1 MSENKNLI
9 IIGSHKPVIGTKEK
23 YSVSSVIDWLHPLKP
38 IKNPLQVPK
47 THWEVM
53 IETKTGWRKGGSD
66 KEGQTVPFTF
76 GQKSLIHK
84 GIKIIARHGED
95 YAELIVHPQRAKEPK
110 ITRVELLDANYKPI
124 PKGKK
129 LSYQDTIIARA
140 YCVEMFGMNIAFTL
154 WEDDAQGAGHNPTVN
169 AFNKINSVPVMGRVN
184 ERGMAE
190 AVFRL
195 PFYTMA
201 VLIANTRTASG
212 DKDEGAAHEYYVTAD
227 VVSKHIQKASP
238 NVNVINPTHNPE
250 PPRQRKWPQGHT
262 PSPTKP
268 KPESEKPKPKPD
280 SSKFPVTTGGKK
292 SDDPQGKIL
301 SAEFVDKAGNRL
313 HSSKVGTTVFM
324 KITAKDMKN
333 KKVKVKVK
341 VKIWEEDNIKWTND
355 LIFEKDYELLYDK
368 NFIWIVLTRK
378 MFDKAKDD
386 GTDSARQDFFIE
398 VIHNDTSV
406 NSAVMLVSAD
416 AEPTKVETGNSAT
429 MVKEPKLESKNCGGK
444 YCIDKNSAPSE
455 LIREINIR
463 LAGFGGNVPTDKFTD
478 RTERM
483 IKQFQR
489 DYMKVPETGK
499 VCGNVLK
506 AIDDF
511 QQKYI
516 IDFDD
521 VKCPCGKCKGFGND
535 KFPEQKQNS
544 KIAELKRKYEYP
556 GIHRSLIWAL
566 RAAMFYTTVIEK
578 DLKYSVKCIFS
589 GYRCWI
595 NNDIHNRSS
604 TNHMGKALDL
614 HFNKNGKRTQVPKDI
629 EEVRQKIFV
638 KYLGNQV
645 RWNET
650 NKFSLEPGVAVYK
663 GEFIASTW
671 IHYDVRQFEL
681 KYLADEYFVKNINQ
695 VNGESIFTLA
705 NKIHPN
711 TCNCMGG
718 GEVKQINSLAIV
730 PKKKNNGFT
739 IEDAE
744 AALKIINA
752 RYGKEMAQ
760 TIEKIYRWET
770 GHFKSGQ
777 YVNCGSPGMEAFG
790 EAPSYG
796 WNSDVYTKYPEYIPV
811 GLWERYENKGK
822 SGQGG
827 NKQITDRA
835 KKYIMFPSV
844 EAGMSYIAEFILRYD
859 GNVGR
864 WHSKDLIIQKN
875 YIKDINTTIPKISNN
890 F

>member
-1 MSENKNLI
+1 MGKLT
-9 IIGSHKPVIGTKEK
+9 IIGNDKPVIGKQEM
-23 YSVSSVIDWLHPLKP
+23 YSVAAINGWLNPLQP

-47 THWEVM
+47 AHWEVM
-53 IETKTGWRKGGSD
+53 VQTKTGWRKGGSD
-66 KEGQTVPFTF
+66 KEGQIVPYKF
-76 GQKSLIHK
+76 GQKSLLHK
-84 GIKIIARHGED
+84 GIKIVVQQGND
-95 YAELIVHPQRAKEPK
+95 KGELIVHPQRAKEPK

-129 LSYQDTIIARA
+129 LSYKDTIIARA

-154 WEDDAQGAGHNPTVN
+154 WEDDAQGEGHNPTVN
-169 AFNKINSVPVMGRVN
+169 ALNKINPVPVLSRVN
-184 ERGMAE
+184 EKGMAE

-201 VLIANTRTASG
+201 VLIANARTASG
-212 DKDEGAAHEYYVTAD
+212 DKNEGSTHEYYVTAD

-238 NVNVINPTHNPE
+238 NVNVVNPTYNPE
-250 PPRQRKWPQGHT
+250 PPRKREAPKGHT
-262 PSPTKP
+262 PSPAKP
-268 KPESEKPKPKPD
+268 KTTPAPEKPKPKPD
-280 SSKFPVTTGGKK
+280 SPKFPITTGGKK

-333 KKVKVKVK
+333 KKVKVK
-341 VKIWEEDNIKWTND
+341 IWEEDNIKWTND
-355 LIFEKDYELLYDK
+355 PIFEKDYELLYDT
-368 NFIWIVLTRK
+368 NFIWIVLTKK
-378 MFDKAKDD
+378 MFIEGND
-386 GTDSARQDFFIE
+386 GGSDSAKQDYFIE
-398 VIHNDTSV
+398 VIHNDISV
-406 NSAVMLVSAD
+406 KSAAIPVSAD
-416 AEPTKVETGNSAT
+416 AEPTKVESGDSAA
-429 MVKEPKLESKNCGGK
+429 MVEKTKLKTKNCGGK
-444 YCIDKNSAPSE
+444 YCIDKNSPPSE

-499 VCGNVLK
+499 ICGNVLK

-595 NNDIHNRSS
+595 NNDIHNRRS

-650 NKFSLEPGVAVYK
+650 NKFSLEPGVAAYK

-695 VNGESIFTLA
+695 VNGESILTLA

-711 TCNCMGG
+711 TCNCMEG

-811 GLWERYENKGK
+811 GLWEKYENKGK